1 VLDTKL
7 TPDLVAEGDA
17 RELARAIQDLRRE
30 AALELDDRIALWL
43 EPVPSAILPYLD
55 PVLAD
60 TLADLGEGP
69 APDDAQR
76 ARVELESGR
85 VDLALRRTA

>member
-1 VLDTKL
+1 
-7 TPDLVAEGDA
+7 VAEGDA

-30 AALELDDRIALWL
+30 AALELDDRIDLWL
-43 EPVPSAILPYLD
+43 EPIPGAIRPYLD

-60 TLADLGEGP
+60 TLAELLESP
-69 APDDAQR
+69 TPDDAQR
-76 ARVELESGR
+76 ATVELESGR